1 MNVKIQSVKFDADKK
16 LIDFIESKV
25 AKIDR
30 FIDNIVSVDVTL
42 KLDKDFDNGNK
53 VATIKVTV
61 PGDELVAERQCKSFE
76 EAIDSGL
83 DAIRNQVDKYKE
95 KLHLLKF
102 Q

>member
-76 EAIDSGL
+76 EAVDSGL

-95 KLHLLKF
+95 KLAK
-102 Q
+102 

>member
-1 MNVKIQSVKFDADKK
+1 MNIKIQSVKFDADKK
-16 LIDFIESKV
+16 LIDFIENKV

-42 KLDKDFDNGNK
+42 KLDKDYDNGNK
-53 VATIKVTV
+53 VATIRVTV

-76 EAIDSGL
+76 EAVDTGL

-95 KLHLLKF
+95 KLK
-102 Q
+102 

>member
-83 DAIRNQVDKYKE
+83 DAIHNQVDKYKE
-95 KLHLLKF
+95 KLAK
-102 Q
+102 

>member
-1 MNVKIQSVKFDADKK
+1 MNIKIQSVKFDADKK

-95 KLHLLKF
+95 KLAK
-102 Q
+102 

>member
-30 FIDNIVSVDVTL
+30 FIDTIVSVDVTL

-95 KLHLLKF
+95 KLAK
-102 Q
+102 

>member
-95 KLHLLKF
+95 KLAK
-102 Q
+102 

>member
-1 MNVKIQSVKFDADKK
+1 MNIKIQSVKFDADKK
-16 LIDFIESKV
+16 LIDFIEAKV

-53 VATIKVTV
+53 VATIKITV
-61 PGDELVAERQCKSFE
+61 PGDELLAERRCKSFE
-76 EAIDSGL
+76 EAIDQGL

-95 KLHLLKF
+95 KLK
-102 Q
+102 

>member
-95 KLHLLKF
+95 RLAK
-102 Q
+102 

>member
-16 LIDFIESKV
+16 LIDFIVSKV

-95 KLHLLKF
+95 KLAK
-102 Q
+102 